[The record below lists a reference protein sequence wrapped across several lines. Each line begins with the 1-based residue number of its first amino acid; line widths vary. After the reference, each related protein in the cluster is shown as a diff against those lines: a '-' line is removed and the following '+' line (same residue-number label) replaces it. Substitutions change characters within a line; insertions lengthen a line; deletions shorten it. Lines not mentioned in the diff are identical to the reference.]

1 MQELVQ
7 SDLAANASN
16 VVVQDVPTEPQSEPA
31 KEPNSPPAPEAS
43 APEASAAEASE
54 EPIVHP
60 LSATER
66 QPTPEPEPVAES
78 AAVRP
83 PTPEPVEA
91 KVEPEVK
98 ELEPAAEE
106 KPVES
111 PQPTESREP
120 VDSSKLVEE
129 PVVAAEPISVDPSEE
144 LTVTTT
150 EQAVPVPAEKSAVPE
165 PTATAAAPKIEEAA
179 PEPIAE
185 PAVAPSEAVPEPSA
199 AEPKVDVDN
208 DVEMADAD
216 ADAVPIAPLPTAES
230 AAKVDT
236 GAQPVEDVV
245 MAEETT
251 ELPPAPTVDLGETNA
266 VVVPAV
272 TEPEAAASRKPSV
285 DNGVNLDSERPVSF
299 DDSPALSPQ
308 SPVSTVLRERR
319 TVDRPTRTRPTRQRL
334 STKLKSD
341 SARATPD
348 APPTPREGDGDDA
361 MPPPSDAPDGEE
373 EVDGMEVDEREA
385 VLVAG
390 VKAALGKP
398 ASCDKTVE
406 DILSWNQEAA
416 PTESS
421 RVPKVGNFHAD
432 QLIADIVRPMA
443 AEQAPTATIVAR
455 VVVRENHELEEK
467 ITYLREEYLELDQLW
482 TEHRELL
489 DKTMEKRGPPP
500 ADLYA
505 VPGSVLPPPTP
516 GVVPA
521 TPIAEEPSYSGR
533 SNRRRGV
540 GDAVATEAEYQA
552 ILAGLADSAAKDPT
566 HRATKTAATIPDM
579 ILDKERDFRY
589 EDENNRI
596 DDPLAFYNFS
606 GNAEAIWTD
615 EERDKFLKRYLMW
628 PKQFGKIAEGLPNKS
643 AGDCVLYYYRTKYD
657 NDYKNLLATRRGA
670 NKARRSAVAKKK
682 SSALMADLE
691 RNKQSTPT
699 PKGNR
704 GRDREGSTSTTATRE
719 GGGGRNK
726 RARQGSDM
734 PATPGAD
741 TPARKR
747 RPEGE
752 PDVESATQSRAE
764 SEAPSTAS
772 KTKSRGDKTRAKG
785 SKRPRVTKDV
795 VENAPPEV
803 AEVVAPVPQPPIVQP
818 VTAPAAVSEA
828 PPAPVPVTT
837 TDSSAATQ
845 VVDPAT
851 GLVVDAVPLLPP
863 VKRARRK
870 KVVEPVDANAPP
882 LDPNA
887 PPPPPG
893 EGGKPRRT
901 TTNSY
906 WSVAEKQKFP
916 ELVREH
922 GADFRAI
929 ADKLGNT
936 KTVIQVRNHYNQ
948 TVDAMRASGIVLPAS
963 TQVGVQPVKVN
974 GVEAAR
980 ETKPVIAAPANATD
994 QPPAQPPQ
1002 QQAQPVYPARYPQPQ
1017 GYESYPP
1024 GARRTSHEY
1033 PEPRRDSFPAEPR
1046 MAVFPPSPPHQRV
1059 PSPPAPV
1066 SRSGGMRIS
1075 ALLNDDPPKD
1085 TKPFDTASVVS
1096 DGTVD
1101 EFDGPAQRR
1110 PSPLPG
1116 GVYPSYEQ
1124 QPRRPAFEDRPP
1136 SFERGRS
1143 FEDRHPSFERGRSF
1157 ERDHHGSYE
1166 RGRSFERRPSFDH
1179 PDERYQ
1185 RQYGYPPSGAPPNRH
1200 WQQREGPPP
1209 PGAFYPPPPHGSA
1222 PPAARGGPHWDPAG
1236 MPALGVFPPNGS
1248 AHPPGAPIH
1257 VHSGAPPRPVDYGRQ
1272 GDWRPYLHTPNGAAA
1287 GGHEAPAARGLSPS
1301 RAYGH
1306 RGAHDHAAPR

>member
-1 MQELVQ
+1 MLSLLDEAPARM
-7 SDLAANASN
+7 LATWKKARSYLRFVLFVGRHPMDATVTVNATVNEIATCVN
-16 VVVQDVPTEPQSEPA
+16 VNSASEGEPVVEDA
-31 KEPNSPPAPEAS
+31 IEAS
-43 APEASAAEASE
+43 KSAEPKAVELPRPVEVTKPITPPSPVDLPA
-54 EPIVHP
+54 EPI
-60 LSATER
+60 
-66 QPTPEPEPVAES
+66 
-78 AAVRP
+78 AVDAP
-83 PTPEPVEA
+83 
-91 KVEPEVK
+91 
-98 ELEPAAEE
+98 
-106 KPVES
+106 
-111 PQPTESREP
+111 
-120 VDSSKLVEE
+120 VEE
-129 PVVAAEPISVDPSEE
+129 P
-144 LTVTTT
+144 
-150 EQAVPVPAEKSAVPE
+150 
-165 PTATAAAPKIEEAA
+165 TAATTQSAPTVEEPA
-179 PEPIAE
+179 PE
-185 PAVAPSEAVPEPSA
+185 PAVAEATLPKVEETTPEVVTQPAAPVAEVVSEPSA
-199 AEPKVDVDN
+199 PEPKVDVDN
-208 DVEMADAD
+208 DVEMADAE
-216 ADAVPIAPLPTAES
+216 AATA
-230 AAKVDT
+230 
-236 GAQPVEDVV
+236 
-245 MAEETT
+245 
-251 ELPPAPTVDLGETNA
+251 LPAPTVETVAKPDAQTQASEDVEMADAVAEKQPAPTISLDEPKTSTDLPTA
-266 VVVPAV
+266 PAS
-272 TEPEAAASRKPSV
+272 EAGASRKPSV
-285 DNGVNLDSERPVSF
+285 DNGGITF

-308 SPVSTVLRERR
+308 SPVTTVLRERR
-319 TVDRPTRTRPTRQRL
+319 TVDRPSRTRALRQPRL
-334 STKLKSD
+334 GTKLKSD

-348 APPTPREGDGDDA
+348 APPTPREADDEA
-361 MPPPSDAPDGEE
+361 MPPPSDAPDGDE
-373 EVDGMEVDEREA
+373 EVEVMEIDEREA

-398 ASCDKTVE
+398 ASCEKTVE

-443 AEQAPTATIVAR
+443 AEQAPTANIVAR
-455 VVVRENHELEEK
+455 VVVRENHELKEK
-467 ITYLREEYLELDQLW
+467 VTYLQEEYLELDQLW
-482 TEHRELL
+482 AEHREML

-516 GVVPA
+516 GIVPA

-589 EDENNRI
+589 EDENNRV
-596 DDPLAFYNFS
+596 DDPLAFYNFA
-606 GNAEAIWTD
+606 GNAEAIWTE
-615 EERDKFLKRYLMW
+615 EEREKFLRRYLQY
-628 PKQFGKIAEGLPNKS
+628 PKLFGKIAEGLPNKT
-643 AGDCVLYYYRTKYD
+643 AGDCVLYYYRTKYE
-657 NDYKNLLATRRGA
+657 NDYKTLLATRRGA
-670 NKARRSAVAKKK
+670 KARRAAVAKKK

-699 PKGNR
+699 PKGSRN
-704 GRDREGSTSTTATRE
+704 RDREGSASTTATQQ
-719 GGGGRNK
+719 GGGRNK

-741 TPARKR
+741 APARKR

-752 PDVESATQSRAE
+752 PDVESATPSRAE

-772 KTKSRGDKTRAKG
+772 KTKSRSGGDKSRAKG
-785 SKRPRVTKDV
+785 TKRARVNKDA
-795 VENAPPEV
+795 VENPAPTEAV
-803 AEVVAPVPQPPIVQP
+803 EVAPVPQSPVVQP
-818 VTAPAAVSEA
+818 TTAPVVVQEVA
-828 PPAPVPVTT
+828 PPPVAV
-837 TDSSAATQ
+837 TDSSSATQ

-870 KVVEPVDANAPP
+870 KVVEPVDPNAPP
-882 LDPNA
+882 PDPNA

-980 ETKPVIAAPANATD
+980 ETKPVIPTPTPSTEQQQ
-994 QPPAQPPQ
+994 QPPPTQQQQQQPQ
-1002 QQAQPVYPARYPQPQ
+1002 QGYPGRYPP
-1017 GYESYPP
+1017 PP
-1024 GARRTSHEY
+1024 GYDSFPPGPRRTSHEY
-1033 PEPRRDSFPAEPR
+1033 PEPRRDSFPTEPR
-1046 MAVFPPSPPHQRV
+1046 MAVFPPSPPHHSARV

-1110 PSPLPG
+1110 PSPLPAG
-1116 GVYPSYEQ
+1116 AYGSYEQ
-1124 QPRRPAFEDRPP
+1124 HPRRPAFEDRPP

-1143 FEDRHPSFERGRSF
+1143 YDDRHPSFERGRSF

-1179 PDERYQ
+1179 VDERYQ
-1185 RQYGYPPSGAPPNRH
+1185 RQYGYPPSSTPGTRH

-1209 PGAFYPPPPHGSA
+1209 PGAYYPPPHSSA
-1222 PPAARGGPHWDPAG
+1222 APAPSARGGPHWDPAG
-1236 MPALGVFPPNGS
+1236 MPSLGVFPPNGS
-1248 AHPPGAPIH
+1248 GHPPGAPIH
-1257 VHSGAPPRPVDYGRQ
+1257 VHSGAPPRPGDYGRQ
-1272 GDWRPYLHTPNGAAA
+1272 SDWRPYLHAPNGTAA
-1287 GGHEAPAARGLSPS
+1287 GGHEAPTARGLSPS
-1301 RAYGH
+1301 RGYAH
-1306 RGAHDHAAPR
+1306 RGSGSHDHPAQR